1 MCEGMVDFGVE
12 QGPDGSRIKQR
23 PDQLEERIP
32 SQHETDDRSHSRSHP
47 APREDAADQ
56 QGPKPQASR

>member
-32 SQHETDDRSHSRSHP
+32 SQHETDDRSQF
-47 APREDAADQ
+47 APSAA
-56 QGPKPQASR
+56 